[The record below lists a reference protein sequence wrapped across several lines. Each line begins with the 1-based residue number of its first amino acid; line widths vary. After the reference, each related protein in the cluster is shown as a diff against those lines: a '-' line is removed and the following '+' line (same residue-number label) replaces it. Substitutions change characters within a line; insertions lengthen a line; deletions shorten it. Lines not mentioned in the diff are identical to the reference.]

1 MFSCRPAVFGG
12 IRDRAVFGLVCLLGS
27 YYDAGVMP
35 DKRTHR
41 GAHPE
46 DAQIFTA
53 RHIGDLRQAV
63 ADYSLLLSKGYAPKS
78 SLKLVGDRF
87 SLTDRQRLAVMR
99 CGCADGQLQIRRAN
113 EVDVSALAGES
124 IVIDGYN
131 VLITAEA
138 ALSGAP
144 IFGARDGCYR
154 DLASIHGSYRKVTE
168 TIPAIEIA
176 AKCLDGIGVSI
187 ALWLFDSPVSNSG
200 RLKSII
206 GSLAQENG
214 WPWEIEL
221 LPNPDKKLIET
232 DMIAATSDS
241 DVLDKC
247 GKWTNLTGHII
258 TSAIPKAQIIDLSAP

>member
-1 MFSCRPAVFGG
+1 
-12 IRDRAVFGLVCLLGS
+12 
-27 YYDAGVMP
+27 MP

-46 DAQIFTA
+46 DAQLFAA
-53 RHIGDLRQAV
+53 RHVDNLRSAV

-99 CGCADGQLQIRRAN
+99 CGCSDNQVDVRRSN
-113 EVDVSALAGES
+113 EVDVWALVDKP

-131 VLITAEA
+131 VLITTEA

-144 IFGARDGCYR
+144 IFRSRDDCFR

-168 TIPAIEIA
+168 TIPAIELV
-176 AKCLDGIGVSI
+176 AKCLCDLRIES

-200 RLKSII
+200 RLKTII
-206 GSLAQENG
+206 ASLAEENG

-221 LPNPDKKLIET
+221 LPNPDVRLIET

-258 TSAIPKAQIIDLSAP
+258 TSAIPDVQIIDLSTP

>member
-1 MFSCRPAVFGG
+1 
-12 IRDRAVFGLVCLLGS
+12 
-27 YYDAGVMP
+27 MP

-46 DAQIFTA
+46 DAALFAA
-53 RHIGDLRQAV
+53 RHAAALRSAV
-63 ADYSLLLSKGYAPKS
+63 ADYSLLLSKGYAQKS
-78 SLKLVGDRF
+78 TLKLVGDRF

-99 CGCADGQLQIRRAN
+99 CGCSDAQLDVRRAN
-113 EVDVSALAGES
+113 EMLVSTLRAKP

-131 VLITAEA
+131 VLITIEA

-154 DLASIHGSYRKVTE
+154 DLAGIHGTYRKVTE
-168 TIPAIEIA
+168 TIPALELV
-176 AKCLDGIGVSI
+176 AKCLDDIGVEN

-200 RLKSII
+200 RLKTII
-206 GSLAQENG
+206 GSLAEENG

-221 LPNPDKKLIET
+221 LPNPDVKLIKT

-247 GKWTNLTGHII
+247 GKWTNLTAHIM
-258 TSAIPKAQIIDLSAP
+258 TNAIPDAQIIDLSAS

>member
-1 MFSCRPAVFGG
+1 
-12 IRDRAVFGLVCLLGS
+12 
-27 YYDAGVMP
+27 MP

-46 DAQIFTA
+46 DAALFAA
-53 RHIGDLRQAV
+53 RHAGALRSAV
-63 ADYSLLLSKGYAPKS
+63 ADYSLLLSKGYAQKS

-99 CGCADGQLQIRRAN
+99 CGCSDTQLDVRRAK
-113 EVDVSALAGES
+113 EVLVSTLAGQP

-131 VLITAEA
+131 VLITTEA

-154 DLASIHGSYRKVTE
+154 DLASIHGTYRKVTE
-168 TIPAIEIA
+168 TIPALELV
-176 AKCLDGIGVSI
+176 AKCLDDIGVEN

-200 RLKSII
+200 RLKTII
-206 GSLAQENG
+206 ASLADENG
-214 WPWEIEL
+214 WPWEVEL
-221 LPNPDKKLIET
+221 LTNPDVKLIKT

-247 GKWTNLTGHII
+247 GKWTNLTAYIM
-258 TSAIPKAQIIDLSAP
+258 TNAIPDAKIIDLSTA

>member
-1 MFSCRPAVFGG
+1 
-12 IRDRAVFGLVCLLGS
+12 
-27 YYDAGVMP
+27 MP

-46 DAQIFTA
+46 DAQLFA
-53 RHIGDLRQAV
+53 AKHVANLRQAV

-99 CGCADGQLQIRRAN
+99 CGCSDGQLAVRRAN
-113 EVDVSALAGES
+113 EVDVWALAGES

-144 IFGARDGCYR
+144 IFRSRDGCYR

-168 TIPAIEIA
+168 TIPAIELVA
-176 AKCLDGIGVSI
+176 GCLEDMKVEG

-200 RLKSII
+200 RLKTII
-206 GSLAQENG
+206 GSLAEENG

-221 LPNPDKKLIET
+221 LPNPDRKLIET
-232 DMIAATSDS
+232 DMTAATSDS

-247 GKWTNLTGHII
+247 GKWTNLTAHII
-258 TSAIPKAQIIDLSAP
+258 ATAIPDAQIINLSTP

>member
-1 MFSCRPAVFGG
+1 MV
-12 IRDRAVFGLVCLLGS
+12 DRR
-27 YYDAGVMP
+27 
-35 DKRTHR
+35 KHR
-41 GAHPE
+41 GADPK
-46 DAQIFTA
+46 DVKLFAAAQIPKLQKA
-53 RHIGDLRQAV
+53 AGDFC
-63 ADYSLLLSKGYAPKS
+63 LLLTKGYPPVG
-78 SLKLVGDRF
+78 SLKLVGDHF
-87 SLTDRQRLAVMR
+87 SLTVRQRLAVMR
-99 CGCADGQLQIRRAN
+99 CGCADGQLQVRRAS
-113 EVDVSALAGES
+113 EIDVSALSGES

-144 IFGARDGCYR
+144 IFRARDGCYR

-168 TIPAIEIA
+168 TIPAVEIV
-176 AKCLDGIGVSI
+176 AKCLDGIGVSS

-200 RLKSII
+200 RLKTII
-206 GSLAQENG
+206 GSLAEENG

-247 GKWTNLTGHII
+247 GRWTNLTGHII
-258 TSAIPKAQIIDLSAP
+258 TSAIPKARIVDLSAP

>member
-1 MFSCRPAVFGG
+1 
-12 IRDRAVFGLVCLLGS
+12 
-27 YYDAGVMP
+27 MP

-46 DAQIFTA
+46 DAKLFSDK
-53 RHIGDLRQAV
+53 HVDNLRSAV

-99 CGCADGQLQIRRAN
+99 CGCSDSQLQVRRAN
-113 EVDVSALAGES
+113 EVNVSELEAEP

-131 VLITAEA
+131 VLITTEA

-144 IFGARDGCYR
+144 IFRSRDGCYR
-154 DLASIHGSYRKVTE
+154 DLAGIHGSYRKVTE
-168 TIPAIEIA
+168 TIPAIELV
-176 AKCLDGIGVSI
+176 AKCLCDLRIES

-200 RLKSII
+200 RLKTII
-206 GSLAQENG
+206 ASLAEENG

-221 LPNPDKKLIET
+221 LTNPDVRLIET
-232 DMIAATSDS
+232 GMIAATSDS

-247 GKWTNLTGHII
+247 GKWMNLAAHII
-258 TSAIPKAQIIDLSAP
+258 TSAIPAARIIDLSTH

>member
-1 MFSCRPAVFGG
+1 
-12 IRDRAVFGLVCLLGS
+12 
-27 YYDAGVMP
+27 MP

-46 DAQIFTA
+46 DVALFAA
-53 RHIGDLRQAV
+53 RHVHALRSAV

-99 CGCADGQLQIRRAN
+99 CGCSDAQLDLRRAN
-113 EVDVSALAGES
+113 EVVVSTLAREP

-144 IFGARDGCYR
+144 IFWARDGCYR

-176 AKCLDGIGVSI
+176 AKCLDGIGVSS

-200 RLKSII
+200 RLKTII
-206 GSLAQENG
+206 GSLAEENG
-214 WPWEIEL
+214 WPWDIEL
-221 LPNPDKKLIET
+221 LPNPDVKLIET

-247 GKWTNLTGHII
+247 GKWANLTAHIM
-258 TSAIPKAQIIDLSAP
+258 TNGIPEAKIIDLSTS

>member
-1 MFSCRPAVFGG
+1 
-12 IRDRAVFGLVCLLGS
+12 
-27 YYDAGVMP
+27 MP

-41 GAHPE
+41 GANPE
-46 DAQIFTA
+46 DAELFA
-53 RHIGDLRQAV
+53 AGHIGGLRSAV

-99 CGCADGQLQIRRAN
+99 CGCSDTQLATRLEH
-113 EVDVSALAGES
+113 EVKVSELEAEA

-131 VLITAEA
+131 VLITTEA

-144 IFGARDGCYR
+144 IFHSRDSCYR
-154 DLASIHGSYRKVTE
+154 DLAGIHGSYRKVTE
-168 TIPAIEIA
+168 TIPAIELI
-176 AKCLDGIGVSI
+176 AKCLRDLRIES

-200 RLKSII
+200 RLKTII
-206 GSLAQENG
+206 GSLAEENG

-221 LPNPDKKLIET
+221 LPNPDVKLIET
-232 DMIAATSDS
+232 DMTAATSDS

-247 GKWTNLTGHII
+247 GKWTNLTAHII
-258 TSAIPKAQIIDLSAP
+258 AAAIPDAQIVDLAAP

>member
-1 MFSCRPAVFGG
+1 
-12 IRDRAVFGLVCLLGS
+12 
-27 YYDAGVMP
+27 MP

-46 DAQIFTA
+46 DAKLFAA
-53 RHIGDLRQAV
+53 RHVDNLRRAV
-63 ADYSLLLSKGYAPKS
+63 ADYSLLLSKGYAQKS

-99 CGCADGQLQIRRAN
+99 CGCSDNQLQVRRSN
-113 EVDVSALAGES
+113 EADISTLTGKS

-144 IFGARDGCYR
+144 IFHSRDGCYR
-154 DLASIHGSYRKVTE
+154 DLAGIHGSYRKVTE
-168 TIPAIEIA
+168 TIPAIELT
-176 AKCLDGIGVSI
+176 AKCLQDLRIKS

-200 RLKSII
+200 RLKTII
-206 GSLAQENG
+206 GSLARENS

-232 DMIAATSDS
+232 DIIAATSDS

-247 GKWTNLTGHII
+247 GKWVNLTSHII
-258 TSAIPKAQIIDLSAP
+258 TTAIPKTQIIDLSLP

>member
-1 MFSCRPAVFGG
+1 
-12 IRDRAVFGLVCLLGS
+12 
-27 YYDAGVMP
+27 MP

-46 DAQIFTA
+46 DAALFAA
-53 RHIGDLRQAV
+53 RHVDNLRSAV

-99 CGCADGQLQIRRAN
+99 CGCSDTQLETRRAK
-113 EVDVSALAGES
+113 EVNVSELEAEP
-124 IVIDGYN
+124 IIIDGYN
-131 VLITAEA
+131 VLITTEA

-144 IFGARDGCYR
+144 IFRSRDGCYR
-154 DLASIHGSYRKVTE
+154 DLASIHGTYRKVTE
-168 TIPAIEIA
+168 TIPALELV
-176 AKCLDGIGVSI
+176 AKCLEDIGVEN

-200 RLKSII
+200 RLKTII
-206 GSLAQENG
+206 GSLAEENG

-221 LPNPDKKLIET
+221 LPNPDVKLIET

-247 GKWTNLTGHII
+247 GKWANLTAHII
-258 TSAIPKAQIIDLSAP
+258 VTAIPNAQIIDLSTS

>member
-1 MFSCRPAVFGG
+1 
-12 IRDRAVFGLVCLLGS
+12 
-27 YYDAGVMP
+27 MP

-46 DAQIFTA
+46 DAQIFA
-53 RHIGDLRQAV
+53 AKHIGNLRQAI

-87 SLTDRQRLAVMR
+87 GLTDRQRLAMMR
-99 CGCADGQLQIRRAN
+99 CGCSDTQLEIRRAN
-113 EVDVSALAGES
+113 EVNVSELEAEP

-131 VLITAEA
+131 VLITTEA

-144 IFGARDGCYR
+144 IFRSRDGCYR
-154 DLASIHGSYRKVTE
+154 DLAGIHGSYRKVIE
-168 TIPAIEIA
+168 TIPAIELI
-176 AKCLDGIGVSI
+176 AKCLCDLGIES

-200 RLKSII
+200 RLKTII
-206 GSLAQENG
+206 GSLAEENG

-221 LPNPDKKLIET
+221 LPNPDVKLIET

-247 GKWTNLTGHII
+247 GKWANLTAHIM
-258 TSAIPKAQIIDLSAP
+258 TNGIPEAKIIDLSTS

>member
-1 MFSCRPAVFGG
+1 
-12 IRDRAVFGLVCLLGS
+12 
-27 YYDAGVMP
+27 MP

-46 DAQIFTA
+46 DAELFSA
-53 RHIGDLRQAV
+53 KHVANLRLAV

-78 SLKLVGDRF
+78 LLKLVGDRF

-99 CGCADGQLQIRRAN
+99 CGCSDSQLEIRRAN
-113 EVDVSALAGES
+113 EVNVSELEAEP

-131 VLITAEA
+131 VLITTEA

-144 IFGARDGCYR
+144 IFRSRDGCYR

-168 TIPAIEIA
+168 TIPAIEIVA
-176 AKCLDGIGVSI
+176 GCLNGIGVSS

-200 RLKSII
+200 RLKTII
-206 GSLAQENG
+206 GSLAEENG

-232 DMIAATSDS
+232 DMTAATSDS

-247 GKWTNLTGHII
+247 GKWTNLTAYII
-258 TSAIPKAQIIDLSAP
+258 AAAIPDAQIIDLSTP

>member
-1 MFSCRPAVFGG
+1 
-12 IRDRAVFGLVCLLGS
+12 
-27 YYDAGVMP
+27 MP

-46 DAQIFTA
+46 DAELFSA
-53 RHIGDLRQAV
+53 KHVANLRSAV

-99 CGCADGQLQIRRAN
+99 CGCSDTQLHIRRSN
-113 EVDVSALAGES
+113 EVDVSALAGKP
-124 IVIDGYN
+124 IIIDGYN
-131 VLITAEA
+131 VLITTEA
-138 ALSGAP
+138 ALSDAP
-144 IFGARDGCYR
+144 IFCSRDGCFR
-154 DLASIHGSYRKVTE
+154 DLAGIHGTYRKVTE
-168 TIPAIEIA
+168 TIPAIELI
-176 AKCLDGIGVSI
+176 AKCLRDLRIES

-200 RLKSII
+200 RLKTII
-206 GSLAQENG
+206 GSLAEENG

-221 LPNPDKKLIET
+221 LPNPDRKLIET

-247 GKWTNLTGHII
+247 GKWTNLTGHIM
-258 TSAIPKAQIIDLSAP
+258 AAEIPDAKIIDLSTS

>member
-1 MFSCRPAVFGG
+1 
-12 IRDRAVFGLVCLLGS
+12 
-27 YYDAGVMP
+27 MP

-46 DAQIFTA
+46 DAQIFA
-53 RHIGDLRQAV
+53 DRHVGNLRSAV

-99 CGCADGQLQIRRAN
+99 CGCSDNQLQIRRAN
-113 EVDVSALAGES
+113 EVNVSELEAKPI
-124 IVIDGYN
+124 IVDGYN
-131 VLITAEA
+131 VLITTEA

-144 IFGARDGCYR
+144 IFRSRDDCFR
-154 DLASIHGSYRKVTE
+154 DLAGIHGSYRKVTE
-168 TIPAIEIA
+168 TIPAIELI
-176 AKCLDGIGVSI
+176 AKCLCGLRIES

-200 RLKSII
+200 RLKTII
-206 GSLAQENG
+206 GSLAEENG
-214 WPWEIEL
+214 WPWEVEL

-232 DMIAATSDS
+232 DIIAATSDS

-247 GKWTNLTGHII
+247 GKWTNLTAHII
-258 TSAIPKAQIIDLSAP
+258 STAIPDAKIIDLSTP

>member
-1 MFSCRPAVFGG
+1 
-12 IRDRAVFGLVCLLGS
+12 
-27 YYDAGVMP
+27 MP

-46 DAQIFTA
+46 DTELFSAK
-53 RHIGDLRQAV
+53 HVGNLRSAV

-87 SLTDRQRLAVMR
+87 SLTDRQRLALMR
-99 CGCADGQLQIRRAN
+99 CGCSNSQLEVRRTN
-113 EVDVSALAGES
+113 EVDVSSLAGES

-144 IFGARDGCYR
+144 IFGGRDGCYR
-154 DLASIHGSYRKVTE
+154 DLAGIHGTYRKVTE
-168 TIPAIEIA
+168 TIPAIEIVA
-176 AKCLDGIGVSI
+176 GCLEDLKVEG

-200 RLKSII
+200 RLKTII
-206 GSLAQENG
+206 GSLAEENG

-221 LPNPDKKLIET
+221 LPNPDKELIET

-247 GKWTNLTGHII
+247 GKWTNLTAHII
-258 TSAIPKAQIIDLSAP
+258 TSAIPNAQIIDLSTP

>member
-1 MFSCRPAVFGG
+1 
-12 IRDRAVFGLVCLLGS
+12 
-27 YYDAGVMP
+27 MP

-46 DAQIFTA
+46 DAQLFAA
-53 RHIGDLRQAV
+53 RHVGNLRSAV

-99 CGCADGQLQIRRAN
+99 CGCSDTQLEIRRAN
-113 EVDVSALAGES
+113 EVNVSELEAEP
-124 IVIDGYN
+124 IIIDGYN

-144 IFGARDGCYR
+144 IFWARDGCYR

-168 TIPAIEIA
+168 TIPAIELV
-176 AKCLDGIGVSI
+176 AKCLGDLRIEST
-187 ALWLFDSPVSNSG
+187 LWLFDSPVSNSG
-200 RLKSII
+200 RLKTII
-206 GSLAQENG
+206 GSLAEENS

-221 LPNPDKKLIET
+221 LPNPDVKLIET
-232 DMIAATSDS
+232 GMIAATSDS

-247 GKWTNLTGHII
+247 GKWTNLTAHII
-258 TSAIPKAQIIDLSAP
+258 ATAIPKAQIIDLSTA

>member
-1 MFSCRPAVFGG
+1 
-12 IRDRAVFGLVCLLGS
+12 
-27 YYDAGVMP
+27 MP

-46 DAQIFTA
+46 DAELFAA
-53 RHIGDLRQAV
+53 RHVADLRQAV

-78 SLKLVGDRF
+78 TLKLVGDRF

-99 CGCADGQLQIRRAN
+99 CGCSDGQLQIRLAN
-113 EVDVSALAGES
+113 EVGVSTLAGES

-144 IFGARDGCYR
+144 IFRSRDGCYR

-168 TIPAIEIA
+168 TIPAIEIVA
-176 AKCLDGIGVSI
+176 RCLEDIGVSNV
-187 ALWLFDSPVSNSG
+187 LWLFDSPVSNSG
-200 RLKSII
+200 RLKTII
-206 GSLAQENG
+206 GSLAEENG

-221 LPNPDKKLIET
+221 LPNPDRKLIES

-247 GKWTNLTGHII
+247 GKWTNLAGYII
-258 TSAIPKAQIIDLSAP
+258 TNSIPGTQIVDLSKP

>member
-1 MFSCRPAVFGG
+1 
-12 IRDRAVFGLVCLLGS
+12 
-27 YYDAGVMP
+27 MP

-46 DAQIFTA
+46 DAALFAA
-53 RHIGDLRQAV
+53 RHAGALRSAV
-63 ADYSLLLSKGYAPKS
+63 ADYSLLLSKGYAQKS

-99 CGCADGQLQIRRAN
+99 CGCSDTQLDVRRAK
-113 EVDVSALAGES
+113 EVLVSTLAGQP

-131 VLITAEA
+131 VLITTEA

-154 DLASIHGSYRKVTE
+154 DLASIHGTYRKVTE
-168 TIPAIEIA
+168 TIPALELV
-176 AKCLDGIGVSI
+176 AKCLDDIGVEN

-200 RLKSII
+200 RLKTII
-206 GSLAQENG
+206 GSLADEND
-214 WPWEIEL
+214 WPWEVEL
-221 LPNPDKKLIET
+221 LPNPDTKLIKTEQV
-232 DMIAATSDS
+232 AATSDS

-247 GKWTNLTGHII
+247 GKWTNLTAYIM
-258 TSAIPKAQIIDLSAP
+258 TNAIPDAKIIDLSTA

>member
-1 MFSCRPAVFGG
+1 MA
-12 IRDRAVFGLVCLLGS
+12 AH
-27 YYDAGVMP
+27 YYAGAMP

-46 DAQIFTA
+46 DAEVFSA
-53 RHIGDLRQAV
+53 RHVASLRSAV

-99 CGCADGQLQIRRAN
+99 CGCSDSQLQIRRAN
-113 EVDVSALAGES
+113 EVNVSELEAEP
-124 IVIDGYN
+124 IIIDGYN
-131 VLITAEA
+131 VLITTEA

-144 IFGARDGCYR
+144 IFRSRDDCFR
-154 DLASIHGSYRKVTE
+154 DLAGIHGTYRKVTE
-168 TIPAIEIA
+168 TIPAIELI
-176 AKCLDGIGVSI
+176 AKCLLDLGIES

-200 RLKSII
+200 RLKTII
-206 GSLAQENG
+206 ASLAEENG
-214 WPWEIEL
+214 WVWEIEL
-221 LPNPDKKLIET
+221 LPNPDKKLIES

-247 GKWTNLTGHII
+247 GKWTNLTAHII
-258 TSAIPKAQIIDLSAP
+258 EAAIPKAQIIDLSTV